1 MAICHL
7 RERRRAARS
16 GSGYLATTGIRTGQA
31 ARDVLPGHPLARHI
45 DDFLTDLANANKPR
59 NTIRAY
65 RSDLIAFAAHHD
77 GGIAALTAAPVRAFL
92 SEIAGQ
98 APATRKRKRAAVA
111 SFCKWAVRHELLAAS
126 PIDRVDTIEVPRTL
140 PRPAAAADVAA
151 VLDAICSR
159 RPRKDVP
166 LDVLRDRVLFETA
179 YVCGARASEACGMY
193 VEDLDLRPD
202 DEHAHI
208 HGKGGTVR
216 TVLLDDRGYVALL
229 RLYLARAGY
238 TAGPLFRAS
247 INGRGGPLSYDAA
260 HNRWKKYCAA
270 ADAGIGIH
278 QLRHAHAS
286 ELINSG
292 VSIEVVRRRLGHAST
307 ETTQVYALLADQV
320 ADAEIRAARR
330 KRETRRR

>member
-1 MAICHL
+1 M
-7 RERRRAARS
+7 RA
-16 GSGYLATTGIRTGQA
+16 GQA
-31 ARDVLPGHPLARHI
+31 ARDVLPGHPLAHHI
-45 DDFLTDLANANKPR
+45 DDFLADLANANRPR

-65 RSDLIAFAAHHD
+65 RGDLIGFAAHHD
-77 GGIAALTAAPVRAFL
+77 GDIAGLSAAPGRAFL

-126 PIDRVDTIEVPRTL
+126 PMDRIDAIEVPRAL

-159 RPRKDVP
+159 RPRTDVP
-166 LDVLRDRVLFETA
+166 LGVLRDRVLFETA

-202 DEHAHI
+202 DEPGRV

-238 TAGPLFRAS
+238 AAGPLFRAS

-260 HNRWKKYCAA
+260 HHRWTKYCAA
-270 ADAGIGIH
+270 AGVEIDIH

-292 VSIEVVRRRLGHAST
+292 ASIEVVRRRLGHAST
-307 ETTQVYALLADQV
+307 ETTQVYTLLADKV
-320 ADAEIRAARR
+320 ADAEIRAARH
-330 KRETRRR
+330 KRETSRR